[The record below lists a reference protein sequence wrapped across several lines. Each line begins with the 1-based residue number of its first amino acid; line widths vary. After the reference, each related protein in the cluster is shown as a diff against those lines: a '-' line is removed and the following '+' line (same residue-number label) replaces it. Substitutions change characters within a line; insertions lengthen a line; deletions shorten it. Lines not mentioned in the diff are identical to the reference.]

1 MEHLQHPLLT
11 EPRDKTE
18 TIAAIDFVLPDIIHK
33 FEEYQSSLSVEPQR
47 LLQFFYKQ
55 ISGHKFMFLDS
66 EKNVCKMSNLNE
78 IAFYQHNCPLV
89 LRDFVPKFYG
99 DFHLVP
105 GKDRID
111 LEEEFDINQYC
122 STLASTS
129 SWNSSQMSSL
139 ESDHS

>member
-1 MEHLQHPLLT
+1 LPH
-11 EPRDKTE
+11 
-18 TIAAIDFVLPDIIHK
+18 AAIDFQLPDIIHK
-33 FEEYQSSLSVEPQR
+33 FEEDQSSLSVEPQR

-78 IAFYQHNCPLV
+78 IAFYQHACPPV

-129 SWNSSQMSSL
+129 SWNSS
-139 ESDHS
+139 